1 MMGNND
7 GGIIVRRVG
16 HFRMLETASGERL
29 RYSLYMSQQARKLFP
44 NIFHLFL
51 NSAALETEGDLKPDG
66 SIARPWRLCTLQQ
79 VKDLKT
85 IIGLVWSFGDD
96 CQIIGRMSVPKLLM
110 GVQNSCYYLL

>member
-1 MMGNND
+1 MGNND

-29 RYSLYMSQQARKLFP
+29 RYSLYVNQQARKLFP

-66 SIARPWRLCTLQQ
+66 SIKAMEVVHTPASKRSENYH
-79 VKDLKT
+79 
-85 IIGLVWSFGDD
+85 WSSLEFRG
-96 CQIIGRMSVPKLLM
+96 
-110 GVQNSCYYLL
+110 